1 MFNENF
7 SSNNITSK
15 GVFNTDLHLLSIAMR
30 YSFGK
35 IKNEEFKERVIDEN
49 SGRIR

>member
-1 MFNENF
+1 V
-7 SSNNITSK
+7 TSK
-15 GVFNTDLHLLSIAMR
+15 GVFYTDLHLVSIAMR

-35 IKNEEFKERVIDEN
+35 IKNQEFKERAIDEN